1 MDQCRKCGFE
11 AANLSLDGKIL
22 HVGRYHRMVEQIH
35 AKDREEFREKEFHD
49 IFDEM
54 IVAEQTTKDLKLY
67 RCKEC
72 QTNFH
77 DLRELRLHV
86 KNHLKKSWPLP
97 KTHPYI
103 CPECFY
109 EAATYLSLFKHVG
122 TTHGAELKSKCN
134 YVVFFRKKNS

>member
-1 MDQCRKCGFE
+1 
-11 AANLSLDGKIL
+11 
-22 HVGRYHRMVEQIH
+22 
-35 AKDREEFREKEFHD
+35 
-49 IFDEM
+49 M

-77 DLRELRLHV
+77 DLRELRIHV

-122 TTHGAELKSKCN
+122 TTHGAELKGIFFSKGE
-134 YVVFFRKKNS
+134 VFFQKTRQIIFLVNFF

>member
-1 MDQCRKCGFE
+1 
-11 AANLSLDGKIL
+11 
-22 HVGRYHRMVEQIH
+22 
-35 AKDREEFREKEFHD
+35 
-49 IFDEM
+49 M

-72 QTNFH
+72 PGMNFY

-134 YVVFFRKKNS
+134 YVGFFEKKLVKSKYFCHVFSTLYASKSSICLLFP